1 MMLKNKEKILKISL
15 LTVGVLLIVLFGI
28 FIFKKTHTENDMD
41 DKQPVSTEET
51 EEVLEDVEFPHAAE
65 LDQASEITDDGE
77 QILYLPKEEI
87 YEFSITDAN
96 NILLNF
102 EKKDD
107 KWIYVD
113 DPSMEINGDRID
125 KILNYLCDIR
135 VVDII
140 ELDDEADAKDYGL
153 SQESPMCI
161 IKDAGGNE
169 ILISIGNCSDENC
182 NVYFVLNYDF
192 STVYVNSGKLS
203 NVLQYS
209 VEELLSLS

>member
-1 MMLKNKEKILKISL
+1 MLKNKEKILKISL

-28 FIFKKTHTENDMD
+28 FIFKKTHTENNMD

-182 NVYFVLNYDF
+182 NVYFALNYDF

-203 NVLQYS
+203 NGLQYS

>member
-1 MMLKNKEKILKISL
+1 MLKNKEKILKISL

-28 FIFKKTHTENDMD
+28 FIFKKTHTENNMD
-41 DKQPVSTEET
+41 DKQAVSTEET

-182 NVYFVLNYDF
+182 NVYFALNYDF

>member
-1 MMLKNKEKILKISL
+1 MLKNKEKILKTSL
-15 LTVGVLLIVLFGI
+15 LTVGVLLIVLFGV
-28 FIFKKTHTENDMD
+28 FIFKKTHTENNMD
-41 DKQPVSTEET
+41 DKQSVSTEET

-182 NVYFVLNYDF
+182 NVYFALNYDF

>member
-1 MMLKNKEKILKISL
+1 MF
-15 LTVGVLLIVLFGI
+15 GV

-140 ELDDEADAKDYGL
+140 ELDDEADAMEYGL

-182 NVYFVLNYDF
+182 NVYFALNYDF

>member
-1 MMLKNKEKILKISL
+1 MLKNKEKILKISL
-15 LTVGVLLIVLFGI
+15 LTVGVFLIVLFGI

-51 EEVLEDVEFPHAAE
+51 EAVLEDVEFPHAAE

-77 QILYLPKEEI
+77 QILYLPKDEI

-182 NVYFVLNYDF
+182 NVYFALNYDF

>member
-1 MMLKNKEKILKISL
+1 MLKNKEKILKISL

-28 FIFKKTHTENDMD
+28 FIFKKTHTENNMD

-51 EEVLEDVEFPHAAE
+51 DEVLEDVEFPHAAE

-182 NVYFVLNYDF
+182 NVYFALNYDF

>member
-1 MMLKNKEKILKISL
+1 MLKNKEKILKISL
-15 LTVGVLLIVLFGI
+15 LTVGVLLIVLFGV

-182 NVYFVLNYDF
+182 NVYFALNYDF

>member
-1 MMLKNKEKILKISL
+1 MLKNKEKILKISL
-15 LTVGVLLIVLFGI
+15 LTVGVLLIVLFGV
-28 FIFKKTHTENDMD
+28 FIFKKTHTENNMD
-41 DKQPVSTEET
+41 DKQSVSTEET

-161 IKDAGGNE
+161 IKDAGSNE

-182 NVYFVLNYDF
+182 NVYFALNYDF

>member
-1 MMLKNKEKILKISL
+1 MLKNKEKIFKISI

-28 FIFKKTHTENDMD
+28 FIFKKTHTENNMD

-113 DPSMEINGDRID
+113 DPSIEINGGRID

-182 NVYFVLNYDF
+182 NVYFALNYDF

>member
-1 MMLKNKEKILKISL
+1 MMLKNKEKILKITL

-41 DKQPVSTEET
+41 DKQPVSSEET

-182 NVYFVLNYDF
+182 NVYFALNYDF

>member
-1 MMLKNKEKILKISL
+1 MLKNKEKILKISL

-41 DKQPVSTEET
+41 DKQPVSSEET

-140 ELDDEADAKDYGL
+140 ELDDEADAMEYGL

-182 NVYFVLNYDF
+182 NVYFALNYDF

>member
-15 LTVGVLLIVLFGI
+15 LAVGVLLIVLFGI
-28 FIFKKTHTENDMD
+28 FIFKKTHTENNMD

-182 NVYFVLNYDF
+182 NVYFALNYDF

>member
-1 MMLKNKEKILKISL
+1 MLKNKEKILKISL

-28 FIFKKTHTENDMD
+28 FIFKKTHTENNMD
-41 DKQPVSTEET
+41 DKQPVSTKET
-51 EEVLEDVEFPHAAE
+51 DEVLEDVEFPHAAE
-65 LDQASEITDDGE
+65 LDQASEITDGGE

-140 ELDDEADAKDYGL
+140 ELDDEADAKEYGL

-182 NVYFVLNYDF
+182 NVYFALNFDC

-203 NVLQYS
+203 IVLQYS

>member
-1 MMLKNKEKILKISL
+1 MLKNKEKILKISL

-28 FIFKKTHTENDMD
+28 FIFKKTHTENNMD

-51 EEVLEDVEFPHAAE
+51 DEVLEDVEFPHAAE

-140 ELDDEADAKDYGL
+140 ELDGEADAKDYGL

-169 ILISIGNCSDENC
+169 ILISIGNCNDENC
-182 NVYFVLNYDF
+182 NVYFALNYDF

>member
-1 MMLKNKEKILKISL
+1 MLKNKEKILKISL

-41 DKQPVSTEET
+41 DKQPVSTDET

-77 QILYLPKEEI
+77 QILYLPKDEI

-140 ELDDEADAKDYGL
+140 ELDDEADAMEYGL

-182 NVYFVLNYDF
+182 NVYFALNYDF

>member
-51 EEVLEDVEFPHAAE
+51 DEVLEDVEFPHAAE

-77 QILYLPKEEI
+77 QILYLPKDEI

-182 NVYFVLNYDF
+182 NVYFALNYDF

>member
-1 MMLKNKEKILKISL
+1 MLKNKEKILKISL

-41 DKQPVSTEET
+41 GKQPVSTEVT
-51 EEVLEDVEFPHAAE
+51 DEVLEDVEFPHAAE

-182 NVYFVLNYDF
+182 NVYFALNYDF

>member
-1 MMLKNKEKILKISL
+1 MLKNKEKILKISL
-15 LTVGVLLIVLFGI
+15 LTVGVLLIVIFGI

-77 QILYLPKEEI
+77 QILYLPKDEI
-87 YEFSITDAN
+87 YEFSIIDAN

-113 DPSMEINGDRID
+113 DTSMEINGDRID

-182 NVYFVLNYDF
+182 NVYFALNYDF

>member
-1 MMLKNKEKILKISL
+1 MLKNKEKILKISL

-28 FIFKKTHTENDMD
+28 FIFKKTHTENNMD

-51 EEVLEDVEFPHAAE
+51 DEVLEDVEFPHAAE

-77 QILYLPKEEI
+77 QILYLPKDEI

-140 ELDDEADAKDYGL
+140 ELDDEADAMEYGL

-182 NVYFVLNYDF
+182 NVYFALNYDF

>member
-1 MMLKNKEKILKISL
+1 MLKNKQNIFKISILIAGIL
-15 LTVGVLLIVLFGI
+15 LVIAFGV
-28 FIFKKTHTENDMD
+28 FIFKSTHTKDAAEGGKDSA
-41 DKQPVSTEET
+41 VEEAVT
-51 EEVLEDVEFPHAAE
+51 PQEDIEFPHAAE
-65 LDQASEITDDGE
+65 LDQASEISDDGE

-113 DPSMEINGDRID
+113 DPSIEINGDRID

-140 ELDDEADAKDYGL
+140 ELDDESKAEDYGL
-153 SQESPMCI
+153 SQEAPMCI

-169 ILISIGNCSDENC
+169 ILISIGNYDDENC
-182 NVYFVLNYDF
+182 NVYFALNYDF
-192 STVYVNSGKLS
+192 STVYVNSGKLA

>member
-1 MMLKNKEKILKISL
+1 MLKNKEKIFKISL
-15 LTVGVLLIVLFGI
+15 LTVGVLLIVLFGV
-28 FIFKKTHTENDMD
+28 FIFKKTHTENNMD
-41 DKQPVSTEET
+41 DKQSVSTEET

-140 ELDDEADAKDYGL
+140 ELDDEADAMEYGL

-182 NVYFVLNYDF
+182 NVYFALNYDF

>member
-1 MMLKNKEKILKISL
+1 MLKNKEKILKISL

-51 EEVLEDVEFPHAAE
+51 KEVLEDVEFPHAAE

-140 ELDDEADAKDYGL
+140 ELDDEADAMEYGL

-182 NVYFVLNYDF
+182 NVYFALNYDF
-192 STVYVNSGKLS
+192 STVYVNGGKLS

>member
-1 MMLKNKEKILKISL
+1 MLKNKEKILKISL

-28 FIFKKTHTENDMD
+28 FIFKKTHTENNMD
-41 DKQPVSTEET
+41 DKQAVSTEET

-77 QILYLPKEEI
+77 QILYLPKDEI

-182 NVYFVLNYDF
+182 NVYFALNYDF

>member
-41 DKQPVSTEET
+41 DKQPVSSEET

-182 NVYFVLNYDF
+182 NVYFALNYDF

>member
-1 MMLKNKEKILKISL
+1 MLKNKEKILKISL

-28 FIFKKTHTENDMD
+28 FIFKKTHTEKDMD

-51 EEVLEDVEFPHAAE
+51 DEVLEDVEFPHAAE
-65 LDQASEITDDGE
+65 LDQASGITDDGE

-182 NVYFVLNYDF
+182 NVYFALNYDF

>member
-1 MMLKNKEKILKISL
+1 MLKNKEKILKISL
-15 LTVGVLLIVLFGI
+15 LAVGVLLIVLFGI
-28 FIFKKTHTENDMD
+28 FIFKKTHTENNMD

-182 NVYFVLNYDF
+182 NVYFALNYDF

>member
-1 MMLKNKEKILKISL
+1 MLKNKEKILKISL

-41 DKQPVSTEET
+41 DKQPVSSEET
-51 EEVLEDVEFPHAAE
+51 EEVIEDVEFPHAAE

-182 NVYFVLNYDF
+182 NVYFALNYDF

>member
-1 MMLKNKEKILKISL
+1 MLKNKEKILKISL

-28 FIFKKTHTENDMD
+28 FIFKKTHTEKDMD

-51 EEVLEDVEFPHAAE
+51 DEVLEDVEFPHAAE

-77 QILYLPKEEI
+77 QILYLPKDEI

-182 NVYFVLNYDF
+182 NVYFALNYDF